1 MKEFNPPI
9 EERDT
14 DELVIIASSS
24 TNDWQQDA
32 IDIATQEL
40 RRRRVSL
47 NQQQERYKY
56 ILTEEARVHKEEMD
70 RRAVEDF
77 HPIEMILMVV
87 VWPKTM
93 LKNWSLRKEG
103 YILKAKRR
111 LTFIGIG
118 ITLTAC
124 MVIYSSLTA
133 DDRQQKIIEE
143 IEKVDVSDWIEKKYT
158 EEENR
163 AMDDS
168 IQTAIDK
175 IK

>member
-9 EERDT
+9 EERNT
-14 DELVIIASSS
+14 NELIIISSSS
-24 TNDWQQDA
+24 TDDWQQEA

-47 NQQQERYKY
+47 EQQQERYKH
-56 ILTEEARVHKEEMD
+56 ILAEEVRAHQEEMD

-77 HPIEMILMVV
+77 HPIEMVLMVV
-87 VWPKTM
+87 LWPKTI
-93 LKNWSLRKEG
+93 LRDWFLRRDG

-133 DDRQQKIIEE
+133 GDRLMFPI
-143 IEKVDVSDWIEKKYT
+143 
-158 EEENR
+158 
-163 AMDDS
+163 
-168 IQTAIDK
+168 
-175 IK
+175 